1 MTGEWS
7 DISAKEE
14 EKKKKGGGEGEG
26 KYERRGFGGM

>member
-1 MTGEWS
+1 MTGGWS

-26 KYERRGFGGM
+26 KDERRGFGGM